1 MINKILKNIIVGLT
15 LLIIII
21 TSFSAYIYIKA
32 SNYKDYPIKGDNQI
46 FQKIGI
52 EKNYDKLS
60 NYLLDQMT
68 LDEKID
74 QLSGEKA
81 FFGWIKFI
89 VNYAVNGVFP
99 HVYVG
104 ENERLGIPPLVG
116 SDGPRGARVIKKESK
131 GVTTFPVAIARGA
144 SWDLNLEKKINEVIA
159 IEMRANGANYAF
171 TPCINLLR
179 HPGWGRAQETYG
191 EDPWLL
197 GEFGVAATKSYKKHN
212 VMACPKHY
220 ALNSIE
226 NSRWFVDVKIKER
239 ALREVYLPH
248 FKKVVKK
255 GETPSLMTA
264 YNSVNGYYM
273 SENKYLLDD
282 ILRKEWGFKG
292 FVSSDWF
299 YGTHNTK
306 NGIIA
311 GMDIEM
317 PVHNHY
323 SHEKI
328 KNAIEKGEIS
338 ENLIDKNVLRI
349 LKTRLP
355 YAFEKDIIKYDKSLI
370 ASKKHT
376 ELALEAALKSMVL
389 IKNENILPF
398 KKDKNVKIA
407 LIGRLA
413 NEKNVGDEGSSNSK
427 SRYVISPYEGL
438 KNYHKNLNNNI
449 ILNTGENLE
458 SAIDDAKKSDQVILI
473 VGYASNEEGEYVPA
487 ISMNMQSNVLE
498 SSKQGKLIGDKGTG
512 GDRESLNLNNKDIT
526 LIKEIS
532 KVNKNLVVVYIG
544 SSAIN
549 MKEWNDLAPSILFSW
564 YGGMEGGN
572 AIAKVLYGDYNP
584 SGKLPFSIAKN
595 ENDYPYFN
603 PYTMK
608 TDYGYYH
615 GYTLFDKNN
624 IEPLYPFGYG
634 LSYTSFKLK
643 DLKVNTPKIKKT
655 DTLSF
660 SIDIENTGEIQ
671 GEEVIQL
678 YVGFSNSSIDRP
690 VKLLRGFK
698 KVLLKHGE
706 IKKVDFNLNPD
717 DLAYYNVENKKWEI
731 EKMKYEIYIGSSS
744 NKNDLLKS
752 SFVIK

>member
-1 MINKILKNIIVGLT
+1 MKKIFKNIVIGFT
-15 LLIIII
+15 LLFLII
-21 TSFSAYIYIKA
+21 TLFGTYFYITA
-32 SNYKDYPIKGDNQI
+32 SNYKDYPIKGDTNI

-52 EKNYDKLS
+52 EENYDTLS
-60 NYLLDQMT
+60 NYLISQMT

-74 QLSGEKA
+74 QLSGEKE
-81 FFGWIKFI
+81 FSGWIKFI

-104 ENERLGIPPLVG
+104 ENERLKIPPLVG
-116 SDGPRGARVIKKESK
+116 SDGPRGARVIKKESE

-144 SWDLNLEKKINEVIA
+144 SWDINLEKRVNEAIA
-159 IEMRANGANYAF
+159 IEMRANGTNYAF

-197 GEFGVAATKSYKKHN
+197 GEFGVAATESYKKHN

-226 NSRWFVDVKIKER
+226 NSRWFVDVTIKER

-248 FKKVVKK
+248 FKKVVTEGK
-255 GETPSLMTA
+255 TPSLMTA

-273 SENKYLLDD
+273 SENKYLLHD

-299 YGTHNTK
+299 YGTHNTSK
-306 NGIIA
+306 GIIA
-311 GMDIEM
+311 GLDIEM

-323 SHEKI
+323 NHEKI
-328 KNAIEKGEIS
+328 KKAIEKGEIS
-338 ENLIDKNVLRI
+338 KDLIDRNVLRI

-355 YAFEKDIIKYDKSLI
+355 YAFEKDIMQYDKSLI
-370 ASKKHT
+370 SNKKHT

-389 IKNENILPF
+389 IKNDNILPF
-398 KKDKNVKIA
+398 KKEKNLKIA

-427 SRYVISPYEGL
+427 SRYVISPYDGL

-449 ILNTGENLE
+449 ILNTGENLK
-458 SAIDDAKKSDQVILI
+458 SAINDAEISDQVILI

-498 SSKQGKLIGDKGTG
+498 SSKQGKLIGVKGTG
-512 GDRESLNLNNKDIT
+512 GDRESLKLNNKDIT
-526 LIKEIS
+526 LIKELS
-532 KVNKNLVVVYIG
+532 KVNKNLVVIYIG
-544 SSAIN
+544 SSAID

-572 AIAKVLYGDYNP
+572 AISKVLYGDYNP

-595 ENDYPYFN
+595 ESDYPYFN

-608 TDYGYYH
+608 TEYGYYH
-615 GYTLFDKNN
+615 GYTLFEKNN

-634 LSYTSFKLK
+634 LSYTSFKFK
-643 DLKVNTPKIKKT
+643 TLKVNTPKIKKNE
-655 DTLSF
+655 TLSF
-660 SIDIENTGEIQ
+660 SIEIENIGGIG

-690 VKLLRGFK
+690 VKLLRGFN
-698 KVLLKHGE
+698 KVFLKPGE

-717 DLAYYNVENKKWEI
+717 DLAYYNVQNKKWEI
-731 EKMKYEIYIGSSS
+731 EKMEYEVYIGSSS
-744 NKNDLLKS
+744 NNNLLKS
-752 SFVIK
+752 SFIIK

>member
-1 MINKILKNIIVGLT
+1 MKKIFKNIVIGFT
-15 LLIIII
+15 LLFLII
-21 TSFSAYIYIKA
+21 TLFGTYFYITA
-32 SNYKDYPIKGDNQI
+32 SNYKDYPIKGDTNI

-52 EKNYDKLS
+52 EENYDTLS
-60 NYLLDQMT
+60 NYLISQMT

-74 QLSGEKA
+74 QLSGEKK
-81 FFGWIKFI
+81 FSGWIKFI

-104 ENERLGIPPLVG
+104 ENERLKIPPLVG
-116 SDGPRGARVIKKESK
+116 SDGPRGARVIKKESE

-144 SWDLNLEKKINEVIA
+144 SWDINLEKRVNEAIA
-159 IEMRANGANYAF
+159 IEMRANGTNYAF

-197 GEFGVAATKSYKKHN
+197 GEFGVAATESYKKHN

-226 NSRWFVDVKIKER
+226 NSRWFVDVTIKER

-248 FKKVVKK
+248 FKKVVTEGK
-255 GETPSLMTA
+255 TPSLMTA

-273 SENKYLLDD
+273 SENKYLLHD

-299 YGTHNTK
+299 YGTHNTSK
-306 NGIIA
+306 GIIA
-311 GMDIEM
+311 GLDIEM

-323 SHEKI
+323 NHEKI
-328 KNAIEKGEIS
+328 KKAIEKGEIS
-338 ENLIDKNVLRI
+338 KDLIDRNVLRI

-355 YAFEKDIIKYDKSLI
+355 YAFEKDIMQYDKSLI
-370 ASKKHT
+370 SNKKHT

-389 IKNENILPF
+389 IKNDNILPF
-398 KKDKNVKIA
+398 KKEKNLKIA

-427 SRYVISPYEGL
+427 SRYVISPYDGL

-449 ILNTGENLE
+449 ILNTGENLK
-458 SAIDDAKKSDQVILI
+458 SAINDAEISDQVILI

-498 SSKQGKLIGDKGTG
+498 SSKQGKLIGVKGTG
-512 GDRESLNLNNKDIT
+512 GDRESLKLNNKDIT
-526 LIKEIS
+526 LIKELS
-532 KVNKNLVVVYIG
+532 KVNKNLVVIYIG
-544 SSAIN
+544 SSAID

-572 AIAKVLYGDYNP
+572 AISKVLYGDYNP

-595 ENDYPYFN
+595 ESDYPYFN

-608 TDYGYYH
+608 TEYGYYH
-615 GYTLFDKNN
+615 GYTLFEKNN

-634 LSYTSFKLK
+634 LSYTSFKFK
-643 DLKVNTPKIKKT
+643 TLKVNTPKIKKNE
-655 DTLSF
+655 TLSF
-660 SIDIENTGEIQ
+660 SIEIENIGGIG

-690 VKLLRGFK
+690 VKLLRGFN
-698 KVLLKHGE
+698 KVFLKPGE

-717 DLAYYNVENKKWEI
+717 DLAYYNVQNKKWEI
-731 EKMKYEIYIGSSS
+731 EKMEYEVYIGSSS
-744 NKNDLLKS
+744 NNNLLKS
-752 SFVIK
+752 SFIIK

>member
-1 MINKILKNIIVGLT
+1 MKKIFKNIVIGFT
-15 LLIIII
+15 LLFIII
-21 TSFSAYIYIKA
+21 TLFGTYFYITA
-32 SNYKDYPIKGDNQI
+32 SNYKDYPIKGDKKI

-52 EKNYDKLS
+52 EENYDTLS
-60 NYLLDQMT
+60 NYLISQMT

-74 QLSGEKA
+74 QLSGEKE
-81 FFGWIKFI
+81 FSGWIKFI

-104 ENERLGIPPLVG
+104 ENERLKIPPLVG
-116 SDGPRGARVIKKESK
+116 SDGPRGARVIKKESE

-144 SWDLNLEKKINEVIA
+144 SWDINLEKRVNEAIA
-159 IEMRANGANYAF
+159 IEMRANGTNYAF

-197 GEFGVAATKSYKKHN
+197 GEFGVAATESYKKHN

-226 NSRWFVDVKIKER
+226 NSRWFVDVTIKER

-248 FKKVVKK
+248 FKKVVTEGK
-255 GETPSLMTA
+255 TPSLMTA

-273 SENKYLLDD
+273 SENKYLLHD

-299 YGTHNTK
+299 YGTHNTSK
-306 NGIIA
+306 GIIA
-311 GMDIEM
+311 GLDIEM

-323 SHEKI
+323 NHEKI
-328 KNAIEKGEIS
+328 KKAIEKGEIS
-338 ENLIDKNVLRI
+338 KDLIDRNVLRI

-355 YAFEKDIIKYDKSLI
+355 YAFEKDIMQYDKSLI
-370 ASKKHT
+370 SNKKHT

-389 IKNENILPF
+389 IKNDNILPF
-398 KKDKNVKIA
+398 KKEKNLKIA

-427 SRYVISPYEGL
+427 SRYVISPYDGL

-449 ILNTGENLE
+449 ILNTGENLK
-458 SAIDDAKKSDQVILI
+458 SAINDAEISDQVILI

-498 SSKQGKLIGDKGTG
+498 SSKQGKLIGVKGTG
-512 GDRESLNLNNKDIT
+512 GDRESLKLNNKDIT
-526 LIKEIS
+526 LIKELS
-532 KVNKNLVVVYIG
+532 KVNKNLVVIYIG
-544 SSAIN
+544 SSAID

-572 AIAKVLYGDYNP
+572 AISKVLYGDYNP

-595 ENDYPYFN
+595 ESDYPYFN

-608 TDYGYYH
+608 TEYGYYH
-615 GYTLFDKNN
+615 GYTLFEKNN

-634 LSYTSFKLK
+634 LSYTSFKFK
-643 DLKVNTPKIKKT
+643 TLKVNTPKIKKNE
-655 DTLSF
+655 TLSF
-660 SIDIENTGEIQ
+660 SIEIENIGGIG

-690 VKLLRGFK
+690 VKLLRGFN
-698 KVLLKHGE
+698 KVFLKPGE

-717 DLAYYNVENKKWEI
+717 DLAYYNVQNKKWEI
-731 EKMKYEIYIGSSS
+731 EKMEYEVYIGSSS
-744 NKNDLLKS
+744 NNNLLKS
-752 SFVIK
+752 SFIIK